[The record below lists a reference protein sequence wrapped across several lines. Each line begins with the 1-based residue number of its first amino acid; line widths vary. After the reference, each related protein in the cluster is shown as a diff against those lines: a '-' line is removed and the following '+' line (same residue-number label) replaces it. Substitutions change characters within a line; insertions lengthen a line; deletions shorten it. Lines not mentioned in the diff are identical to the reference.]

1 MTNHYILCADG
12 AGDRTMTDHN
22 TTEKIEALA
31 AYLDIDIE
39 DIEHD
44 SDMMFDADGEEYM
57 VCTDEE
63 ADDYAADNIKESLW
77 TFNVGF
83 IIDHSKLPYEA
94 EEMISSF
101 CGEACE
107 DANETIR
114 AMITDMD
121 EFIEDAIGADGRG
134 HFMNSYDG
142 EENEEGEFYIYRM
155 E

>member
-1 MTNHYILCADG
+1 MTTQHKTAE
-12 AGDRTMTDHN
+12 
-22 TTEKIEALA
+22 TEQKIEALA
-31 AYLDIDIE
+31 TYTETEADE
-39 DIEHD
+39 IEHCG
-44 SDMMFDADGEEYM
+44 DMIFEVGGEEYL
-57 VCTDEE
+57 VCTDSE
-63 ADDYAADNIKESLW
+63 ADDYAADYIKESLW
-77 TFNVGF
+77 AFNVGF